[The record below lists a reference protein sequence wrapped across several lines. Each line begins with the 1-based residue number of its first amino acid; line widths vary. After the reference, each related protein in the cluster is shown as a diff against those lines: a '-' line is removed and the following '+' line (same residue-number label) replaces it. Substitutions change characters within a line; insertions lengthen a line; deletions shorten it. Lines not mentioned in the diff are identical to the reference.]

1 MMEATLSDVSG
12 AIGRIYQAA
21 FDPAQWRFAIEGMR
35 GLFGGSA
42 ACFTNHTSDKSA
54 TWAYSTTPDE
64 GFFRKYVEEYTVSN
78 PFLESLTS
86 TSIKA
91 VLSDA
96 GLYDVSEFR
105 RSGFWSE
112 WMKPQDMYAGLC
124 CKIRQTQDS
133 VMFIDVRRGSNQS
146 DFGSTDIELFSLLVP
161 HFERA
166 SQINEQMRVA
176 DAVASTFSRL
186 PFGAILVDSD
196 LRVLR
201 TNDLAQGWMDTG
213 QIELKCR
220 AGFLTAHPT
229 ILRELHRLAADACGL
244 HCNGVTGCGGHL
256 TLEADMEADHVADYV
271 IEVAPLFDSPFN
283 DLSGGRCAILTIKKV
298 HMGNPEGFD
307 EYVRSIFSL
316 TRAEARL
323 AVLLAGGYSLKD
335 AAAKVGVKNSTTRT
349 YLEHLFLK
357 TGTHQQSQLVALLKN
372 VAPSLLR
379 ACFDIQG

>member
-12 AIGRIYQAA
+12 VIGRIYQAA
-21 FDPAQWRFAIEGMR
+21 FDPAQWDFAVQGMR

-42 ACFTNHTSDKSA
+42 ACFTNHATDKSA
-54 TWAYSTTPDE
+54 NWAYCTTSDE
-64 GFFRKYVEEYTVSN
+64 GYFRKYVEEYTDSN
-78 PFLESLTS
+78 PFVESLTS
-86 TSIKA
+86 TSTKA
-91 VLSDA
+91 VLSDS

-124 CKIRQTQDS
+124 GKIRQTHDS
-133 VMFIDVRRGSNQS
+133 VTFVDIRRGPNQA
-146 DFGSTDIELFSLLVP
+146 DFGSKDIELLSLLMP

-166 SQINEQMRVA
+166 SQIGEQMRVT

-201 TNDLAQGWMDTG
+201 TNELAQSWIDTG
-213 QIELKCR
+213 QIALKCR
-220 AGFLTAHPT
+220 GGFLTARPT
-229 ILRELHRLAADACGL
+229 IQQELHRLAVDACGL
-244 HCNGVTGCGGHL
+244 HCNGVVGCGGHL
-256 TLEADMEADHVADYV
+256 TLEAGIEADHVVDYV
-271 IEVAPLFDSPFN
+271 IDVAPLFASPFN
-283 DLSGGRCAILTIKKV
+283 DLAGGRCAIITIKKV

-349 YLEHLFLK
+349 YLEHLFRK

-372 VAPSLLR
+372 VAPALLS
-379 ACFDIQG
+379 ACLTIQG

>member
-1 MMEATLSDVSG
+1 
-12 AIGRIYQAA
+12 
-21 FDPAQWRFAIEGMR
+21 
-35 GLFGGSA
+35 
-42 ACFTNHTSDKSA
+42 
-54 TWAYSTTPDE
+54 
-64 GFFRKYVEEYTVSN
+64 
-78 PFLESLTS
+78 
-86 TSIKA
+86 
-91 VLSDA
+91 
-96 GLYDVSEFR
+96 
-105 RSGFWSE
+105 
-112 WMKPQDMYAGLC
+112 
-124 CKIRQTQDS
+124 
-133 VMFIDVRRGSNQS
+133 MFVDIRRGPNQA
-146 DFGSTDIELFSLLVP
+146 DFGSKDIELLSLLVP

-201 TNDLAQGWMDTG
+201 TNDLAQSWIDTG

-220 AGFLTAHPT
+220 GGFLTARPT
-229 ILRELHRLAADACGL
+229 ILHELHRLAADACGL

-256 TLEADMEADHVADYV
+256 TLEADIEADHVADYV

-283 DLSGGRCAILTIKKV
+283 DLAGGRCAILTIKKV

-349 YLEHLFLK
+349 YLEHLFRK

-372 VAPSLLR
+372 VAPALLSLFDYSGMSDRGSSTDAVSAVLAQKRLSRARYRSFAKKKWPGIPAIFEVLPDGCVSVVAIDFLAALVALLR
-379 ACFDIQG
+379 FDRQGRDRTRVEPLQRDRLAGFLAIAVSAFIDALQRRIDL